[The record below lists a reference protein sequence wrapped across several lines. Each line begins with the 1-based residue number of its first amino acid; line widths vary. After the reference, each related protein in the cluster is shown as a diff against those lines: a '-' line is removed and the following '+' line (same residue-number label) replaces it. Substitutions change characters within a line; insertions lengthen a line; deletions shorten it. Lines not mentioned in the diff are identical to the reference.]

1 MSGDLVLASGSAT
14 RQALLRDAGVR
25 FRVVTSGL
33 DEAPFKRSGMEPMAV
48 AVALADAKAAAV
60 AAREPGA
67 SVIGA
72 DQVLALDG
80 AILGKP
86 GTRTRLAAGLY
97 AMAGRGH
104 SLFTVV
110 SVWRGGARLWSW
122 REQADLHMRPLDSAA
137 IADYVARAPDSVLDC
152 AGGYQVEGAGIRL
165 FERIDGDWHGILG
178 LPLLPLLRW
187 LRGEGLA

>member
-1 MSGDLVLASGSAT
+1 MSAGLVLASGSAT
-14 RQALLRDAGVR
+14 RQALLRDAGVA
-25 FRVVTSGL
+25 FRVVKSGV
-33 DEAPFKRSGMEPMAV
+33 DEAPFKHPGRDPVEV
-48 AVALADAKAAAV
+48 ARTLADAKAAAV

-67 SVIGA
+67 TVIGA

-80 AILGKP
+80 AILDKP
-86 GTRTRLAAGLY
+86 GTRTRLVANLY
-97 AMAGRGH
+97 AMAGRRH
-104 SLFTVV
+104 SLLTVV
-110 SVWRGGARLWSW
+110 SVWRDGARLWSW
-122 REQADLHMRPLDSAA
+122 RERADLHMRPLDSAA
-137 IADYVARAPDSVLDC
+137 IADYVAAAPDDVLDC